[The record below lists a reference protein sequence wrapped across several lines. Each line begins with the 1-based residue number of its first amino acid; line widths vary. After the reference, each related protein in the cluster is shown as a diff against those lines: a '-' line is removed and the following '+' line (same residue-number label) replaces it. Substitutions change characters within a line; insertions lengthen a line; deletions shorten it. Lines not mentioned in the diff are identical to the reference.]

1 MTDIDKFLADC
12 KRHIKRYREEAGT
25 GYDGLIAS
33 EKIAELFASWRKD
46 LGDVPKSLAEYW
58 VTEYIASSSELQDEP
73 TREHLDWLACLL
85 EFLEGEHSSFE
96 CFSKKDWET
105 IRDCINYEAEVLP
118 VDSLTTL
125 MSTRLEKQVL

>member
-85 EFLEGEHSSFE
+85 EFLEGKHSSFE

-118 VDSLTTL
+118 VDILTTL
-125 MSTRLEKQVL
+125 MSTLLEKQVL

>member
-12 KRHIKRYREEAGT
+12 KRHIKRYREESGT

-85 EFLEGEHSSFE
+85 EFLEGENSSFE

-118 VDSLTTL
+118 VDILTTL
-125 MSTRLEKQVL
+125 MSILLEKQVL

>member
-33 EKIAELFASWRKD
+33 EKITELFASWRKD

-73 TREHLDWLACLL
+73 TREHLDWL
-85 EFLEGEHSSFE
+85 G
-96 CFSKKDWET
+96 K
-105 IRDCINYEAEVLP
+105 
-118 VDSLTTL
+118 
-125 MSTRLEKQVL
+125 

>member
-58 VTEYIASSSELQDEP
+58 VTEYIAPSSELQDEP
-73 TREHLDWLACLL
+73 TWEHLDWLACLL

-118 VDSLTTL
+118 VDILTTL
-125 MSTRLEKQVL
+125 MSTLLEKQVL

>member
-58 VTEYIASSSELQDEP
+58 FTEYIASSSELQDEP

-118 VDSLTTL
+118 VDILTTL
-125 MSTRLEKQVL
+125 MSTLLEKQVL

>member
-58 VTEYIASSSELQDEP
+58 VTEYIAPSSELQDEP
-73 TREHLDWLACLL
+73 TWEHLDWLTCLL

-118 VDSLTTL
+118 VDILTTL
-125 MSTRLEKQVL
+125 MSTLLEKQVL

>member
-73 TREHLDWLACLL
+73 TREHLDWLAYLL

-118 VDSLTTL
+118 VDILTTL
-125 MSTRLEKQVL
+125 MSTLLEKQVL